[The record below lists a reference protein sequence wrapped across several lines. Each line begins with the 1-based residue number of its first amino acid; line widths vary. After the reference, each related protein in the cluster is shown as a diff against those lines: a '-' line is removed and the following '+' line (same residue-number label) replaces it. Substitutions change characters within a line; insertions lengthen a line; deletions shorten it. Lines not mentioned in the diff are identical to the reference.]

1 MCVCFNFFLIFFS
14 IFFLMSMFRYNKCR
28 FRVDITTALS
38 LVREERAPPDDKKVD
53 KSGPNAPGD
62 FREIR
67 MFF

>member
-1 MCVCFNFFLIFFS
+1 
-14 IFFLMSMFRYNKCR
+14 MSMFRYNKYR
-28 FRVDITTALS
+28 FRVDITTALSLVRDS

>member
-1 MCVCFNFFLIFFS
+1 
-14 IFFLMSMFRYNKCR
+14 MSMFRYNKCR
-28 FRVDITTALS
+28 FRVDSTTALSLVRDS

>member
-1 MCVCFNFFLIFFS
+1 
-14 IFFLMSMFRYNKCR
+14 MSMFRYNKYR
-28 FRVDITTALS
+28 FRVDITTALSLVRDS

-53 KSGPNAPGD
+53 KSGPNASGD

>member
-1 MCVCFNFFLIFFS
+1 
-14 IFFLMSMFRYNKCR
+14 MSMFRYNKCR